1 MGVLT
6 ASNRKA
12 VPASKVGFALPGNQA
27 LPMDGAR
34 ITGKIGKPMKA
45 PPAAFPGAKKHKAF
59 GRTPP
64 V

>member
-1 MGVLT
+1 
-6 ASNRKA
+6 
-12 VPASKVGFALPGNQA
+12 
-27 LPMDGAR
+27 MDGAR